1 MDDHQENNKN
11 LQPIKRYLHM
21 ASATEESIDAFIDA
35 LLDEADEDWVNPDT
49 VVRKTLRDDGFDL
62 SQVAHYWSQKASTGD
77 REGLLAVVKFQSGA
91 LHAVINCPVFPLV
104 QGARVLQPKA
114 LPAMSTLTEGM
125 PAGRISASDG
135 YVHYGTS
142 YPLESME
149 EDQIPHTFRRLRNRL
164 QRVKNALMVAYMRYF
179 GADQAE
185 IDKLIM
191 VPVLPDIPL
200 KDEDAERINYFLL
213 QADQRARDLFVY
225 LMEKWSKMGYIVGTT
240 PQSIVL
246 DAPYGKKDG
255 RVRVA
260 ILLSGL
266 SQNVADYFDGEGY
279 EAIPPSIILRW
290 ASLREQDAIP
300 AEAYAAYEQT
310 VTDAFKLRLTSSSA
324 HIKEVLDMNQ
334 AAAEELVMAMGALV
348 SSIDHTAVKPKK
360 RASRSTP
367 NRVQASLDLCD
378 PNTRATF
385 ERMVTGWKAAGG
397 TVQCTKIGRIYLKM
411 HTQPHK
417 TGDLS
422 RLARRFNLLT
432 LICP

>member
-1 MDDHQENNKN
+1 
-11 LQPIKRYLHM
+11 
-21 ASATEESIDAFIDA
+21 
-35 LLDEADEDWVNPDT
+35 
-49 VVRKTLRDDGFDL
+49 
-62 SQVAHYWSQKASTGD
+62 
-77 REGLLAVVKFQSGA
+77 
-91 LHAVINCPVFPLV
+91 VFPLV
-104 QGARVLQPKA
+104 LGERVLQPDALKA
-114 LPAMSTLTEGM
+114 TLALTEGM
-125 PAGRISASDG
+125 PAGHISARDG
-135 YVHYGTS
+135 YVHYSTS

-149 EDQIPHTFRRLRNRL
+149 EDQIPHIFRRLRNRL
-164 QRVKNALMVAYMRYF
+164 QEVKNALLVAYQRYF

-185 IDKLIM
+185 IDRLILL
-191 VPVLPDIPL
+191 PILPDIAL
-200 KDEDAERINYFLL
+200 SNVDEERINYFLL

-225 LMEKWSKMGYIVGTT
+225 LMEQWSKMGYIVGTT

-246 DAPYGKKDG
+246 DAPYGEKDG
-255 RVRVA
+255 RVRLA

-290 ASLREQDAIP
+290 ASLREQDGIP

-432 LICP
+432 LICPQQGKRAFIQVAWGLADDEHPAAYLDCMPDAVESFEKTVSSLPGFEQQGTVTRLVLVEISPTCTWKS